1 MKWNLET
8 SALIKLLDN
17 NVTGIV
23 TDHYFTPGFCETCD
37 FGSMYV
43 QTITVEFED
52 GDKISYEIKNEY
64 GYTLDEAKLML
75 FFTNNLENFAQMT
88 RSEFCA
94 FLKRLEEH
102 SRDDEEICQIYKN
115 LEA

>member
-1 MKWNLET
+1 MEWNLET
-8 SALIKLLDN
+8 PELIKLLDDK
-17 NVTGIV
+17 VMSIATY
-23 TDHYFTPGFCETCD
+23 HSFTPGYCSTCD

-43 QTITVEFED
+43 QTINVEFED
-52 GDKISYEIKNEY
+52 GSKVYYEIEDEY
-64 GYTLDEAKLML
+64 GYALSEAKLMR

-102 SRDDEEICQIYKN
+102 SRDDEEICEIYRT
-115 LEA
+115 LED

>member
-8 SALIKLLDN
+8 PELIKLLDDKVMN
-17 NVTGIV
+17 IT
-23 TDHYFTPGFCETCD
+23 TDHHFTPGYCSTCD

-43 QTITVEFED
+43 QMITVEFED
-52 GDKISYEIKNEY
+52 GSKVYYEIENEY
-64 GYTLDEAKLML
+64 GYALSEAKLMR

-88 RSEFCA
+88 RSEFCK

-102 SRDDEEICQIYKN
+102 SRDDEEICEIYRT

>member
-8 SALIKLLDN
+8 PALIKLLDDK
-17 NVTGIV
+17 VMSIV
-23 TDHYFTPGFCETCD
+23 TDHDFTPGYCSTCD
-37 FGSMYV
+37 FGSVYV
-43 QTITVEFED
+43 QTINVQFED
-52 GDKISYEIKNEY
+52 GSKVYYEIENEY
-64 GYTLDEAKLML
+64 GYALSEAKLMR

-94 FLKRLEEH
+94 FLKRLEEC
-102 SRDDEEICQIYKN
+102 SRDDEEICEIYRT